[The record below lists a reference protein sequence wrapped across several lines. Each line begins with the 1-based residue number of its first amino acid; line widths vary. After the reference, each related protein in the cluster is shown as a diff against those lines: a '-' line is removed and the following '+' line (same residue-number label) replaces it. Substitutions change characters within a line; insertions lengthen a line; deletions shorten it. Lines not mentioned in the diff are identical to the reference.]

1 MLARRKR
8 SAGVLADPAE
18 QCEPMQTQPQT
29 ELRGLD
35 AGIVD
40 HIVWDDAG
48 MDVCV
53 SEASGSVAVPAVGSQ
68 SASSRKSSSSARTPA
83 RKIAGRLRGSRQRRT
98 PKSNQESASEDD
110 FSDAPTNR
118 EDAADRPPCP
128 GCRRIFEVHAC
139 FLSPNKKVKWVYS
152 DGRGLWCYDC
162 HRTWRICFQ
171 HDHPLSWMKSWLEA
185 SPDNFDLWTLH
196 FVAVLQ
202 LHAEGPNRQG
212 KVKLQQVQARIESN
226 KLAFRML
233 NLPTGP
239 AAIVSLQDLQQP
251 AWADVTFHCIAERL
265 VQLAGPDGAPSLGVW
280 VPNASQI
287 LQGREVRRDAMG
299 VYSLRQTLQTTSTKD
314 LEVLRKYGMTS
325 LTEPVEPLLA
335 LCAAPAGEGGE
346 ESFGMS
352 GKLALKLNLQIDAA
366 KKVLDKFSSVAWPKC
381 AKSGPLTH
389 AQQRVS
395 ALRDEAGFEGQT
407 NIKDRCEKWV
417 DLLFI
422 SRGFLKNFR
431 IFSKSRK
438 LVAIFLKWMHIVP
451 QLCSALRTV
460 AKVEPSPTLMLLAHK
475 LTLFQLAGGFGQA
488 LEKALGEGL
497 ADALFALDAVNQDS
511 GVSSEFKT
519 KPDV

>member
-68 SASSRKSSSSARTPA
+68 SASSMKSSSSARTPA

-280 VPNASQI
+280 VPNASPI
-287 LQGREVRRDAMG
+287 LQGREVRRDTMG
-299 VYSLRQTLQTTSTKD
+299 VHSLRQTLQTTSTKD
-314 LEVLRKYGMTS
+314 LEVLRQYGMTS

-366 KKVLDKFSSVAWPKC
+366 KKVLDNFSSVAWPKC

-395 ALRDEAGFEGQT
+395 ALRDEAGFEGQS
-407 NIKDRCEKWV
+407 NIKDRCEEWV
-417 DLLFI
+417 DLLFT
-422 SRGFLKNFR
+422 SR
-431 IFSKSRK
+431 IF
-438 LVAIFLKWMHIVP
+438 
-451 QLCSALRTV
+451 
-460 AKVEPSPTLMLLAHK
+460 
-475 LTLFQLAGGFGQA
+475 
-488 LEKALGEGL
+488 
-497 ADALFALDAVNQDS
+497 
-511 GVSSEFKT
+511 
-519 KPDV
+519 

>member
-18 QCEPMQTQPQT
+18 QGEPMQTQPQT

-53 SEASGSVAVPAVGSQ
+53 SEASGSVAVPAAGSQ
-68 SASSRKSSSSARTPA
+68 SASSRKAPSSARTPA

-98 PKSNQESASEDD
+98 PKSNQESASEDE

-233 NLPTGP
+233 NLPTG
-239 AAIVSLQDLQQP
+239 
-251 AWADVTFHCIAERL
+251 
-265 VQLAGPDGAPSLGVW
+265 AGCD
-280 VPNASQI
+280 
-287 LQGREVRRDAMG
+287 RE
-299 VYSLRQTLQTTSTKD
+299 S
-314 LEVLRKYGMTS
+314 
-325 LTEPVEPLLA
+325 
-335 LCAAPAGEGGE
+335 AG
-346 ESFGMS
+346 
-352 GKLALKLNLQIDAA
+352 
-366 KKVLDKFSSVAWPKC
+366 
-381 AKSGPLTH
+381 
-389 AQQRVS
+389 
-395 ALRDEAGFEGQT
+395 
-407 NIKDRCEKWV
+407 
-417 DLLFI
+417 
-422 SRGFLKNFR
+422 
-431 IFSKSRK
+431 
-438 LVAIFLKWMHIVP
+438 
-451 QLCSALRTV
+451 
-460 AKVEPSPTLMLLAHK
+460 SPT
-475 LTLFQLAGGFGQA
+475 AG
-488 LEKALGEGL
+488 LGRCDVPLHCGEIGATGGARWSSIVGRLGAKCFSNSPGPRGAKRRNGRPQFAPDL
-497 ADALFALDAVNQDS
+497 ADH
-511 GVSSEFKT
+511 
-519 KPDV
+519 